1 LRDADRA
8 AREVFALETAVA
20 GHHWDKV
27 TSRDREKTYNLFTWS
42 GLLSEGRTC
51 AGGWQPWTRR
61 LAPSTRS
68 YFASRALRS
77 RMQRARLA

>member
-1 LRDADRA
+1 LPDAGRA
-8 AREVFALETAVA
+8 ARGVFALETAVA

-42 GLLSEGRTC
+42 GLLSEGPDLRRWL
-51 AGGWQPWTRR
+51 AAWTRR
-61 LAPSTRS
+61 LAPATRS
-68 YFASRALRS
+68 CFASRALPS